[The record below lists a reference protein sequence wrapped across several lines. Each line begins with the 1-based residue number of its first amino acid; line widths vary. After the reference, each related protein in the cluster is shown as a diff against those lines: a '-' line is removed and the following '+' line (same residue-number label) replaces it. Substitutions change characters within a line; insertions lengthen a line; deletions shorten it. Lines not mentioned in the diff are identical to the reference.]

1 MPQSSS
7 LDRPAPRT
15 IRRRCRCPAVFRMRL
30 KLLCGEGAGKACN
43 GVYLLLAPE
52 KRPKWHLQRL
62 VLVKDRKTRCYTP
75 TGRRCAEA
83 PPSPRLTHT
92 TTPPTHPPARTG
104 CKRVREFILETQIST
119 RADRAPDFSSLF
131 NTDKNSALFQPGP
144 PPPPDPTSQDTWP
157 KRSSAPDPW
166 AHTTPAAA
174 APRPELL
181 STRSK
186 SSQSLLGAARFPAA
200 RRRARVTARL
210 ARASTAASS
219 SGEGS
224 HRRAKAAPS
233 SGREAPISRMRR
245 RT

>member
-1 MPQSSS
+1 
-7 LDRPAPRT
+7 
-15 IRRRCRCPAVFRMRL
+15 MRL

-62 VLVKDRKTRCYTP
+62 VLVKDRKTLCYDPQAGTAQKPPPPPGSHTP
-75 TGRRCAEA
+75 Q
-83 PPSPRLTHT
+83 PHP
-92 TTPPTHPPARTG
+92 HPPARTG

-166 AHTTPAAA
+166 AHTIPAGA